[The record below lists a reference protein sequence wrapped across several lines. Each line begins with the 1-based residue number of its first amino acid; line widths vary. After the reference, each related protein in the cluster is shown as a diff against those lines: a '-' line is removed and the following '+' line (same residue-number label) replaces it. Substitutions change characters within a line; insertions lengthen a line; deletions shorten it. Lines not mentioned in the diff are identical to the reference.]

1 MIPIDIHLSLW
12 TFLGSLVAAA
22 AVFGWAVAAFERNWE
37 RNAPEAE
44 RPAIRDERQPR
55 DEGRRA
61 A

>member
-22 AVFGWAVAAFERNWE
+22 AAVGWLVAAFERNWE

-44 RPAIRDERQPR
+44 RPAVGNVQQARDE
-55 DEGRRA
+55 DRRA